1 MKRFVVAVMAC
12 GVWLA
17 GAASAATLAHVLR
30 RPLAPPTALAE
41 IVPSRA
47 VPRLDPAF
55 QVALPGVIAIPPITI
70 VGRRAVVAPR
80 VAPAPAPV
88 VRRDITEMNCA
99 DWRDLEMGSGRVR
112 ICQ

>member
-1 MKRFVVAVMAC
+1 MERFVIAAIGC

-30 RPLAPPTALAE
+30 SPLAPPAALAE
-41 IVPSRA
+41 IMPSPA
-47 VPRLDPAF
+47 VLRLDRAF
-55 QVALPGVIAIPPITI
+55 EVASPGVLAIPPITI
-70 VGRRAVVAPR
+70 VGRRVVVAPR

-88 VRRDITEMNCA
+88 VHRDITVMNCA
-99 DWRDLEMGSGRVR
+99 DWRDLEMGSGRVQ